1 MGGLVL
7 PAPCVESTE
16 RTKQGQQGTENTETC
31 NRSRAAVRSANQRSL
46 RQGGWT
52 SEESIQWGGG
62 PSKGGGA
69 DGPITVVGS
78 RRQAGSQSLARSL
91 RSSARC
97 SALTGGWRRA
107 ASAATPAVLTSTWS
121 CWHRLA
127 GMASSGCEDRAG
139 QEGETFLYFAYG
151 SNLLTERIHLR
162 NPSAVFCCVAR
173 LQVSAVVPATG
184 RAGRGRPLSRTFGYH
199 QGSQPST
206 GCPFP
211 PSCRMPS
218 MGAS

>member
-16 RTKQGQQGTENTETC
+16 LTNQGRQGPENTETC
-31 NRSRAAVRSANQRSL
+31 SRSRAAVRSANQRSL
-46 RQGGWT
+46 RQGAGHPR
-52 SEESIQWGGG
+52 SPSNGEAVLVGGE
-62 PSKGGGA
+62 A
-69 DGPITVVGS
+69 VAYGPITVVDS
-78 RRQAGSQSLARSL
+78 RRQPIL
-91 RSSARC
+91 
-97 SALTGGWRRA
+97 SALSPQLRPLLCA
-107 ASAATPAVLTSTWS
+107 AATPAVLTSTWS
-121 CWHRLA
+121 CWHSLA
-127 GMASSGCEDRAG
+127 DMASSGCEDHAG

-184 RAGRGRPLSRTFGYH
+184 RAGRGRPLPRTFGYH

-206 GCPFP
+206 GCLFP